1 MYGEGHRFSLSS
13 RYENFLLIGDFNAA
27 VPDMS
32 MKDFCDIYSFK
43 NLIKEA
49 TCFKNPTNPKCI
61 DLMLTNRHRSFQ
73 NSCVIEPGLSDFY
86 KMTVTVLSSSLKKS
100 KPKVISYRD
109 HKNFTNNNYR
119 SFIEELS
126 GNLNITNNTALDTFL
141 DICRGALNKTAPLKQ
156 KFAGANNSLF
166 MNKTILRAIM
176 KRTTLRNRFLKDM
189 SDSNRVAYNTQRNYC
204 ASLVRKVKKSYN
216 SNLDYK
222 KVMGDIHFK
231 KLSSHILRIKLSNM
245 IT

>member
-1 MYGEGHRFSLSS
+1 MDRNGFGGGLLAYVRESISSRLIKTELSNREGFFREINVRNKKWIILTTLIMQRLALIWIVWGRPLILSLSS
-13 RYENFLLIGDFNAA
+13 RYENFLLIGDFNAE

-32 MKDFCDIYSFK
+32 IKDFCDIYSFK

-61 DLMLTNRHRSFQ
+61 DLMLTNRNRSFQ
-73 NSCVIEPGLSDFY
+73 NLSVIESGLSDFY
-86 KMTVTVLSSSLKKS
+86 KMTVTVLRSFLKKS

-141 DICRGALNKTAPLKQ
+141 DICRGVLNKTAPLKQ
-156 KFAGANNSLF
+156 
-166 MNKTILRAIM
+166 
-176 KRTTLRNRFLKDM
+176 
-189 SDSNRVAYNTQRNYC
+189 
-204 ASLVRKVKKSYN
+204 
-216 SNLDYK
+216 
-222 KVMGDIHFK
+222 
-231 KLSSHILRIKLSNM
+231 
-245 IT
+245 